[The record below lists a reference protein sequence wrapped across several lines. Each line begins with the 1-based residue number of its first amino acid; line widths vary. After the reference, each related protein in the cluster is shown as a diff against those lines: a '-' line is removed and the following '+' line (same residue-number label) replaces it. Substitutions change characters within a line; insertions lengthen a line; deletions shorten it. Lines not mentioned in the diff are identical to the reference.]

1 MTPERMKTDE
11 VGYVFR
17 YYSHLMTEHER
28 LAYRHLVG
36 TMKATLGRSD
46 VEAQEE
52 AKGSVFYLRKML
64 SDHPSVRALASDGFE
79 TFVLRTG
86 QRILNDHRDQIV
98 FNCCPQCGA
107 LARTPTARQ
116 CRACRHDWH
125 NVGTRSS

>member
-1 MTPERMKTDE
+1 MENLKTDE
-11 VGYVFR
+11 VNYVFR
-17 YYSHLMTEHER
+17 YFSHLMTEHER

-36 TMKATLGRSD
+36 TIKATRGRSD

-52 AKGSVFYLRKML
+52 AKGSVFYLREML
-64 SDHPSVRALASDGFE
+64 SDQPSVLALASDGFG
-79 TFVLRTG
+79 TFVCRTG
-86 QRILNDHRDQIV
+86 QRILNDQRDQIT

-125 NVGTRSS
+125 KIETRSS